1 MCLVHRFINIDG
13 DTHTWK
19 TSLKRENKN
28 LDIFWHDVLCQI
40 LGQEITFDKVL
51 YSTMDS
57 SDDQFH

>member
-40 LGQEITFDKVL
+40 LGQEITFDKV
-51 YSTMDS
+51 
-57 SDDQFH
+57 